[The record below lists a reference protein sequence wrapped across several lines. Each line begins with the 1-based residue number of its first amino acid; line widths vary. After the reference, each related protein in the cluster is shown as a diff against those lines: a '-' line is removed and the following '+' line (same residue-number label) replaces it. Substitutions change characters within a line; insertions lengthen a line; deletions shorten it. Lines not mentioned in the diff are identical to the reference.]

1 MADLGCLF
9 VCMFRNYL
17 MPVLIAAHTA
27 NNVDFGDEPE
37 NEDESYE
44 SEGPQNFSH
53 HKSINKKNECRTKV
67 CSMKVVSV
75 YKTTL
80 LKTYS

>member
-17 MPVLIAAHTA
+17 TPILIAAHTA

-44 SEGPQNFSH
+44 SEGP
-53 HKSINKKNECRTKV
+53 
-67 CSMKVVSV
+67 
-75 YKTTL
+75 
-80 LKTYS
+80 